1 MFGYRV
7 PAPDE
12 AMLISGGRRGL
23 GGAPFRVVTGHGK
36 FVLPIFR
43 KTRFLSLAMSEA
55 EVVEKCVTRQ
65 GIALTVRAVIA
76 FKVGNDTESIVNA
89 GQRFLSDQDQMSVL
103 TGRIFA
109 GHLRSIIGSMTV
121 EEIVT
126 ERQKLAAEV
135 LDTSK
140 AEMAKIGLIVD
151 SLQIQSI
158 DDGNTG
164 YIDAMSAPHKA
175 AIQRQAQIAQA
186 QATQASTQAQQE
198 AQRNQA
204 EYARQT
210 AVVQAEYKAEVD
222 RAQAA
227 AAQAG
232 PLAQAHAEQEV
243 LAARTELAE
252 RAAEL
257 RQQQLVAEVV
267 KPAEADAERIRV
279 MAIAEAERMKIQAA
293 AAASYDRVALDRMLI
308 DQLPQIVKEAA
319 GGLKGA
325 NVNVLNGA
333 DGLGEIAAGL
343 VGQGLTI
350 LDSVRRN
357 LGTPDGDA
365 KKGGGERETQRYLGA
380 ASSPVD
386 GRDGGDDGPVDIR

>member
-36 FVLPIFR
+36 FVLPVFR
-43 KTRFLSLAMSEA
+43 KTRFLSLAMAEA
-55 EVVEKCVTRQ
+55 EVVEKCVTKQ

-76 FKVGNDTESIVNA
+76 FKVGNDHESIVNA
-89 GQRFLSDQDQMSVL
+89 GQRFLSDQEQMSVL

-126 ERQKLAAEV
+126 ERQKLATEV

-140 AEMAKIGLIVD
+140 SEMAKIGLHVD

-158 DDGNTG
+158 DDGATG
-164 YIDAMSAPHKA
+164 YIEAMSQPHKA
-175 AIQRQAQIAQA
+175 AIQRAAKIAQA
-186 QATQASTQAQQE
+186 QA
-198 AQRNQA
+198 NQA
-204 EYARQT
+204 AVEAEQAAARKQAEFARQT
-210 AVVQAEYKAEVD
+210 AIVQAEFSAEVD
-222 RAQAA
+222 RAKAQAD
-227 AAQAG
+227 QAG
-232 PLAQAHAEQEV
+232 PLARAHAQQEV
-243 LAARTELAE
+243 LEAQTELALKQ
-252 RAAEL
+252 AEL
-257 RQQQLVAEVV
+257 REKELIAEIV
-267 KPAEADAERIRV
+267 KPAQADAERIRV
-279 MAIAEAERMKIQAA
+279 LATAEAERMKIQAE

-308 DQLPQIVKEAA
+308 DQLPQIVKEASA
-319 GGLKGA
+319 GLAGA

-350 LDSVRRN
+350 LDSVRKN
-357 LGTPDGDA
+357 LSGDDVGSA
-365 KKGGGERETQRYLGA
+365 VERYVGA
-380 ASSPVD
+380 P
-386 GRDGGDDGPVDIR
+386 RHGDDGPVEVR

>member
-7 PAPDE
+7 PDPDQ
-12 AMLISGGRRGL
+12 AMLISGGRRGQ

-36 FVLPIFR
+36 FVFPVFR
-43 KTRFLSLAMSEA
+43 KTRFLTLAMCESEVA
-55 EVVEKCVTRQ
+55 ETCVTKQ
-65 GIALTVRAVIA
+65 GIVLTVRAVIA

-109 GHLRSIIGSMTV
+109 GHLRAIIGSMTV
-121 EEIVT
+121 EEIIT
-126 ERQKLAAEV
+126 ERQKLATEV

-140 AEMAKIGLIVD
+140 TEMAKIGLIVD

-158 DDGNTG
+158 DDGDTG
-164 YIDAMSAPHKA
+164 YIAAMSAPHKA

-186 QATQASTQAQQE
+186 QAAQASAEAEQA
-198 AQRNQA
+198 AARKQA

-210 AVVQAEYKAEVD
+210 AIVQAEYSAEVE
-222 RAQAA
+222 RAQAQ

-232 PLAQAHAEQEV
+232 PLADAHAQQEV
-243 LAARTELAE
+243 LAARTELAQ
-252 RAAEL
+252 RAADL
-257 RQQQLVAEVV
+257 RQQQLVAEIV
-267 KPAEADAERIRV
+267 KPAEAEAERIRV
-279 MAIAEAERMKIQAA
+279 LALAEAERMRIQAE
-293 AAASYDRVALDRMLI
+293 AAASHGRVALDRMLI

-319 GGLKGA
+319 NGLSGA

-350 LDSVRRN
+350 LDSVRRS
-357 LGTPDGDA
+357 LGSPE
-365 KKGGGERETQRYLGA
+365 GGADKADKADEG
-380 ASSPVD
+380 
-386 GRDGGDDGPVDIR
+386 GRVEIR

>member
-36 FVLPIFR
+36 FVLPVFR
-43 KTRFLSLAMSEA
+43 KTRFLSLAMAEA
-55 EVVEKCVTRQ
+55 EVVEKCVTKQ

-76 FKVGNDTESIVNA
+76 FKVGNDHESIVNA
-89 GQRFLSDQDQMSVL
+89 GQRFLSDQEQMSVL

-126 ERQKLAAEV
+126 ERQKLATEV

-140 AEMAKIGLIVD
+140 AEMAKIGLHVD

-158 DDGNTG
+158 DDGATG
-164 YIDAMSAPHKA
+164 YIEAMSQPHKA
-175 AIQRQAQIAQA
+175 AIQRAAKIAQA
-186 QATQASTQAQQE
+186 QANQASVEAEQA
-198 AQRNQA
+198 AARKQA
-204 EYARQT
+204 EFARQT
-210 AVVQAEYKAEVD
+210 AIVQAEFSAEVD
-222 RAQAA
+222 RAKAQAD
-227 AAQAG
+227 QAG
-232 PLAQAHAEQEV
+232 PLARAHAQQEV
-243 LAARTELAE
+243 LAAQTELAL
-252 RAAEL
+252 RQAEL
-257 RQQQLVAEVV
+257 REKELIAEVV
-267 KPAEADAERIRV
+267 KPAQADAERIRV
-279 MAIAEAERMKIQAA
+279 LALAEAERMKIQAE

-308 DQLPQIVKEAA
+308 DQLPQIVKEASA
-319 GGLKGA
+319 GLAGA

-350 LDSVRRN
+350 LDSVRKN
-357 LGTPDGDA
+357 LSGDEA
-365 KKGGGERETQRYLGA
+365 GSAVERYLGGPRG
-380 ASSPVD
+380 S
-386 GRDGGDDGPVDIR
+386 DDGAVEVR